1 MNLYQKALLYAYPY
15 LHKMIRH
22 IDKMVVK
29 KALASFSIY
38 IPCFTQANEI
48 IRYTERKIKLIELK
62 EIMDEIL
69 SGFSKEDLLYVEYK
83 YFDRRDEITE
93 ALDTVSRKYFRKQV
107 KLISVF
113 SKELI
118 KRGLTYNW
126 FEENYGVYP
135 FFKEVLRRV
144 EKAEARIKKTA

>member
-1 MNLYQKALLYAYPY
+1 MSY
-15 LHKMIRH
+15 
-22 IDKMVVK
+22 
-29 KALASFSIY
+29 
-38 IPCFTQANEI
+38 
-48 IRYTERKIKLIELK
+48 
-62 EIMDEIL
+62 
-69 SGFSKEDLLYVEYK
+69 SKEDLLYVEYK